1 MEDLTLQSQWNE
13 MNDMIERWQE
23 ERQELLVKYCEL
35 TEITD
40 FSDPDNNHNSKIQR
54 FCEVMVDYVSV
65 GHFEIFDRLVKPSKL
80 FGGE

>member
-35 TEITD
+35 TEA
-40 FSDPDNNHNSKIQR
+40 
-54 FCEVMVDYVSV
+54 
-65 GHFEIFDRLVKPSKL
+65 KL
-80 FGGE
+80 